1 MKKARFNIRTA
12 TLEDIPELNQ
22 LYQGTVL
29 YINRKDYSIEEVEDW
44 ASCGNDLKH
53 IADLVNNLYF
63 IVAENEKSQIVG
75 FASIRKDGYL
85 HSMFIHKDYQR
96 QGIASLLYHDIE
108 SFAYKNNIQLIF
120 SEVSI
125 TAKGFFEKQGFKVD
139 EEQMRRANKLYLR
152 NYKMSKNLQ

>member
-1 MKKARFNIRTA
+1 MIKHSLCI
-12 TLEDIPELNQ
+12 
-22 LYQGTVL
+22 LY
-29 YINRKDYSIEEVEDW
+29 RKDYSIEEVEDW

-53 IADLVNNLYF
+53 IAELVNNLYF

-85 HSMFIHKDYQR
+85 HSMFIHKDHQKL
-96 QGIASLLYHDIE
+96 GIASLLYQDIE
-108 SFAYKNNIQLIF
+108 DFAYRNNIQSIT

-139 EEQMRRANKLYLR
+139 EEQMRKTNELCLK
-152 NYKMSKNLQ
+152 NYKMSKKLS